1 MLRNR
6 SLDDL
11 SIEDLCAEVDAT
23 VGAFYSR
30 FDSKEVYFGA
40 LLTLAARDGEAMLA
54 QMTENGGLNDLAL
67 ADLCTALVAG
77 ITGWMRKHE
86 GVLRAALQ
94 RSDAKPARWSPFKAL
109 AQQTAARAE
118 PVLLK
123 AMGGGRSAART
134 TGDRIRF
141 AGRAGNACQCRAQ
154 RSRSAVAARCG
165 TGRAAE
171 RLPGSAAR
179 GRSGWTFKAC
189 RIEATCANA
198 GSAASFFPADMF
210 AANASHHPP
219 DQQGRERNER
229 GSDVTR
235 LRCDHAGFMC
245 RLGEIAEQADHI
257 IGDGRHR

>member
-1 MLRNR
+1 MFRIGNAAMTLEWTDVDLPGVTPSRQKRSRATTTALLKAGAGMLRNR

-40 LLTLAARDGEAMLA
+40 LLSLAARDGEAMLA
-54 QMTENGGLNDLAL
+54 KMTENGGLNDLAL

-134 TGDRIRF
+134 
-141 AGRAGNACQCRAQ
+141 RAIGFGLQVALGTLVNAVLNDPGPLSLRDAELVERLSGCLVLLLQSETRAP
-154 RSRSAVAARCG
+154 SK
-165 TGRAAE
+165 RAASKP
-171 RLPGSAAR
+171 RAR
-179 GRSGWTFKAC
+179 
-189 RIEATCANA
+189 
-198 GSAASFFPADMF
+198 
-210 AANASHHPP
+210 
-219 DQQGRERNER
+219 
-229 GSDVTR
+229 TR
-235 LRCDHAGFMC
+235 
-245 RLGEIAEQADHI
+245 
-257 IGDGRHR
+257 